1 MIRLLLLLSVL
12 FWGTSLSLAE
22 ERLAEET
29 SQESHTVTGP
39 HVEVSL
45 LSEHANLVPGKE
57 QWLGIHL
64 KPDPEWHTYWLNPG
78 DSGEPPKIAWSVDGK
93 EVDTGN
99 SLSFGN
105 IQWPVPYE
113 IKVAHLVNYGYEA
126 DNLLMVPVI
135 VSDDLKAGQK
145 LTVIADLSWLV
156 CKEDCIPGWATLS
169 LTLPVEERLE
179 KSPFAT
185 LFAKTRTTWPSD
197 ETLSGLFE
205 ITAEHVILN
214 VAELEPDRE
223 WRALPIRGDVMQH
236 NGQQTYHTP
245 NGSPS
250 FILPKSEYLSLQPQQ
265 LKFLVTDGET
275 GFYVDAQLNVGTAG
289 SSAETGIF
297 LPLIMLFAFVGGV
310 ILNLMP
316 CVLPVL
322 AIKALSVGDAQQ
334 TNITKLG
341 YLAGVLV
348 SFVAFAIVIELL
360 KSAGEAVGWGF
371 HMQEPIV
378 ILVLCF
384 LFLYLALLLF
394 DIAPGGQRLAGIG
407 NNLTQGDKFSSQF
420 FTGVLAV
427 VVASPCTAPFM
438 GVALGAAMVSSPIN
452 SILIFL
458 SLGLGFSLPLTLIFY
473 SKRVATWIPRPG
485 AWMETFKQVLAFPML
500 ATVIWLLW
508 VYEGQSGSSSQALM
522 MVALLCFALSLWAL
536 SKTNKIALIIA
547 LGLTLTAVVLGLQ
560 VGNTSIAK
568 NNGAERNDE
577 FTAWSPQLMKE
588 LKDRNQVVLVNMTAD
603 WCITCKV
610 NEQVAFQ
617 TEEFKTL
624 ADRQEVHYLVGDWT
638 NKNQE
643 ILGFL
648 NQYDRAGVPLY
659 VIYAGNHYQEVLPQI
674 LTPQILSSAIEKA
687 KNNSSSSQL
696 QSQEKL

>member
-1 MIRLLLLLSVL
+1 MAYLLAKSGR
-12 FWGTSLSLAE
+12 F
-22 ERLAEET
+22 
-29 SQESHTVTGP
+29 
-39 HVEVSL
+39 
-45 LSEHANLVPGKE
+45 
-57 QWLGIHL
+57 
-64 KPDPEWHTYWLNPG
+64 
-78 DSGEPPKIAWSVDGK
+78 GEPPKIAWSVDGK

-179 KSPFAT
+179 KARLQLYLQRREQPGLA
-185 LFAKTRTTWPSD
+185 D

-223 WRALPIRGDVMQH
+223 WRALPIRGDVMQY

-250 FILPKSEYLSLQPQQ
+250 FSLPKSEYLSLQPQQ
-265 LKFLVTDGET
+265 LKFLVTGGET

-360 KSAGEAVGWGF
+360 KSAEAVGWGF

-407 NNLTQGDKFSSQF
+407 NSLTQGDKFSSQF

-458 SLGLGFSLPLTLIFY
+458 SLGLGFSLP
-473 SKRVATWIPRPG
+473 
-485 AWMETFKQVLAFPML
+485 
-500 ATVIWLLW
+500 
-508 VYEGQSGSSSQALM
+508 
-522 MVALLCFALSLWAL
+522 
-536 SKTNKIALIIA
+536 
-547 LGLTLTAVVLGLQ
+547 
-560 VGNTSIAK
+560 
-568 NNGAERNDE
+568 
-577 FTAWSPQLMKE
+577 
-588 LKDRNQVVLVNMTAD
+588 
-603 WCITCKV
+603 
-610 NEQVAFQ
+610 
-617 TEEFKTL
+617 
-624 ADRQEVHYLVGDWT
+624 
-638 NKNQE
+638 
-643 ILGFL
+643 
-648 NQYDRAGVPLY
+648 
-659 VIYAGNHYQEVLPQI
+659 
-674 LTPQILSSAIEKA
+674 
-687 KNNSSSSQL
+687 
-696 QSQEKL
+696 